1 MLDYRWSHNPLTY
14 RGTVTSNWYWSH
26 TVPKVGSQSSRITDE
41 CHNTRL
47 EGCLCYTPIGK
58 DVIWEASPSIW
69 GASLLHT
76 NTWRRKKFPF
86 CATIQIYKA
95 CSQFFFFF
103 YLSSVIGIKLY
114 LAFLLSKLG
123 DDFAQMLLC
132 WTGVTI
138 FCEIFRMRIV
148 SLVNSIW
155 FIRQFNTENKK
166 MTQDSGCSNYTN
178 LHYLLQTL
186 YLNDNISA
194 MGWLI

>member
-1 MLDYRWSHNPLTY
+1 ML
-14 RGTVTSNWYWSH
+14 
-26 TVPKVGSQSSRITDE
+26 QSKLIKLAL
-41 CHNTRL
+41 NL
-47 EGCLCYTPIGK
+47 
-58 DVIWEASPSIW
+58 
-69 GASLLHT
+69 
-76 NTWRRKKFPF
+76 
-86 CATIQIYKA
+86 
-95 CSQFFFFF
+95 FFFN
-103 YLSSVIGIKLY
+103 LSSVIGIKLY

-166 MTQDSGCSNYTN
+166 MAQDSGFSNCTN

-186 YLNDNISA
+186 YLNDNMSA
-194 MGWLI
+194 MG

>member
-103 YLSSVIGIKLY
+103 IYHLSLALNSILLFSSVNL
-114 LAFLLSKLG
+114 
-123 DDFAQMLLC
+123 
-132 WTGVTI
+132 VTI
-138 FCEIFRMRIV
+138 LHRCCSVGLEWLYFAKFFACVLFHWSV
-148 SLVNSIW
+148 QFGSFVNSIPK
-155 FIRQFNTENKK
+155 IKK
-166 MTQDSGCSNYTN
+166 WHKTADVVIIPICTICFKRC
-178 LHYLLQTL
+178 T
-186 YLNDNISA
+186 
-194 MGWLI
+194 